1 MTRAGGRL
9 TMFDRLDL
17 AARIRELVD
26 DLVADRDAV
35 AGPSAY
41 ETGRLVTLAPW
52 LDGHARRIRYLLDS
66 RHADGTWGGPGRYAV
81 VPTLSA
87 VEALL
92 TVLARGEA
100 TDAADAVAASGVT
113 AGALRTAAGEALRAV
128 APGPADLAAAGPPP
142 TAGAEM
148 IIAALAADI
157 NDHLG
162 ERRLV
167 PSGAGEAGL
176 ARLRAGGWRVP
187 LLAHYLELVGA
198 GVAGAPEVRPV
209 DGVVCGSAAAT
220 AAWLGPLAPLAG
232 EAGEAGK
239 AGKAGD
245 AARRAAAR
253 ALAGLQAHHGG
264 PVPAFTS
271 QVYVAQAW
279 SLAHLALAGVGGA
292 VLAGLRDTLTRALD
306 RPAAAA
312 AGLPGAPGLP
322 ADSDTTAVAL
332 FALARLGVVRDP
344 EPLWSYDTGE
354 YFVTVRPET
363 EASTATNAHVL
374 MALGEHAAGGGPAAR
389 RCAAAAARVAA
400 WLGDRRRGDGSW
412 LDKWHASPYYAT
424 RSCAVALHRHGGPG
438 HAEAVDGAVRWTL
451 ATQRADGS
459 WGDPA
464 PTAEETAYAVQTLL
478 HCGIRA
484 GQDTTAAAAL
494 AAARGCRFLIE
505 GSAWAGPHPP
515 LFHGKDLVAIPNLAG
530 AAVLAALD
538 LARRTP
544 EVGGD
549 AGGSA

>member
-1 MTRAGGRL
+1 MSGRFDL
-9 TMFDRLDL
+9 TARVRDL
-17 AARIRELVD
+17 VA

-35 AGPSAY
+35 AGPSCY

-52 LDGHARRIRYLLDS
+52 LDGHARRIRFLLDS
-66 RHADGTWGGPGRYAV
+66 RHRDGTWGGPGRYAV

-92 TVLARGEA
+92 RVPARGGAAGA
-100 TDAADAVAASGVT
+100 TGATGAVAASGT
-113 AGALRTAAGEALRAV
+113 AAGALRAAAERGLRAV
-128 APGPADLAAAGPPP
+128 APRPGDLASGDLPP
-142 TAGAEM
+142 TAGAGM

-167 PSGAGEAGL
+167 PPAAGEAAL
-176 ARLRAGGWRVP
+176 ARLRGGGWRVP
-187 LLAHYLELVGA
+187 LLAHYLELVGE
-198 GVAGAPEVRPV
+198 GVAGVSAVRPV

-220 AAWLGPLAPLAG
+220 AAWLGPVAPPAG
-232 EAGEAGK
+232 G
-239 AGKAGD
+239 AGD
-245 AARRAAAR
+245 AARRSAAH
-253 ALAGLQAHHGG
+253 ALAGLQARHGG

-271 QVYVAQAW
+271 QVHVAQAW

-292 VLAGLRDTLTRALD
+292 VLAGLRDVIARALD
-306 RPAAAA
+306 RPAARA

-354 YFVTVRPET
+354 HFVTVRPES
-363 EASTATNAHVL
+363 EASTAANAHIL
-374 MALGEHAAGGGPAAR
+374 MALGEHAARGGPAAR
-389 RCAAAAARVAA
+389 RCAAAAARIAA
-400 WLGDRRRGDGSW
+400 WLRDRRRGDGSW

-424 RSCAVALHRHGGPG
+424 RSCAVALHRYGGPA
-438 HAEAVDGAVRWTL
+438 HADVVDGAVRWTL

-459 WGDPA
+459 WGVQGA
-464 PTAEETAYAVQTLL
+464 TAEETAYAVQTLL
-478 HCGIRA
+478 HCGGRA
-484 GQDTTAAAAL
+484 GPRAAPGAGPGTTTTAAAGR
-494 AAARGCRFLIE
+494 AAARGCRYLIE
-505 GSAWAGPHPP
+505 HQAWTARHPP
-515 LFHGKDLVAIPNLAG
+515 LFHGKDLVAIPNLSR
-530 AAVLAALD
+530 AAVLAALE

-544 EVGGD
+544 A